1 MDKSQIRFSRVT
13 LTSLKIFKCS
23 CMFPICLSDIQE
35 MICVWSLTGWGRSA
49 CVILVSKG
57 CDTVA
62 AFMVLSWCPSIL
74 YKNMTL
80 QRGHDLLHPF
90 SPAVGKVSVNSS
102 CESMSSS
109 ERALR
114 FLWLSY
120 FSDFVLSVKQ
130 MFLWG
135 HFSAVEIK
143 ALTVVQATSLAL
155 WKWRVHNKR
164 KRCQPYGCHQTTELC
179 HTVWRH
185 HKACDS
191 FPPEEVFYAQCLPG
205 FDVKRKLLFV
215 PGSFDYEPWAHCAL
229 LELFCQLC
237 SSNAV

>member
-1 MDKSQIRFSRVT
+1 MRWDWPGSSCLSDEACTQTLTPQLICTQVSWVCVDGNKSQFYCLQFTLVSVFVIVLMDKSQIRFSRVT

-23 CMFPICLSDIQE
+23 CMFPVCLSDIQE
-35 MICVWSLTGWGRSA
+35 RICVWSLTGWGRST

-57 CDTVA
+57 CDTVT
-62 AFMVLSWCPSIL
+62 AFMVLSLCPSII

-109 ERALR
+109 ERALH

-135 HFSAVEIK
+135 HFSA
-143 ALTVVQATSLAL
+143 LTVV
-155 WKWRVHNKR
+155 
-164 KRCQPYGCHQTTELC
+164 
-179 HTVWRH
+179 
-185 HKACDS
+185 
-191 FPPEEVFYAQCLPG
+191 
-205 FDVKRKLLFV
+205 
-215 PGSFDYEPWAHCAL
+215 
-229 LELFCQLC
+229 
-237 SSNAV
+237 